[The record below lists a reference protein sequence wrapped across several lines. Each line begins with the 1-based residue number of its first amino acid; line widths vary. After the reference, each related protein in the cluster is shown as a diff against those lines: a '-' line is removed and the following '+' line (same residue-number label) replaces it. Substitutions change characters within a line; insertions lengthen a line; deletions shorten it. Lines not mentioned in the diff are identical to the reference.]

1 MTDASS
7 GYNDRLAGY
16 YDKWYRY
23 NRPDGGAEYDKG
35 VRLAANSGLCP
46 IDRFTMIECCLP
58 VEPGLMRAS
67 EFKKG
72 VMEMSE
78 KKIVYADIWEYDVW
92 GNENDGYEV
101 NDRSCTAR
109 KQAFMKTAWDSEKE
123 MIELSRRFFFIDDD
137 AEIELSGDDFTIY
150 VDADNKPVGE
160 FQLVDIDS

>member
-1 MTDASS
+1 
-7 GYNDRLAGY
+7 
-16 YDKWYRY
+16 
-23 NRPDGGAEYDKG
+23 
-35 VRLAANSGLCP
+35 
-46 IDRFTMIECCLP
+46 
-58 VEPGLMRAS
+58 
-67 EFKKG
+67 
-72 VMEMSE
+72 MEMSE

-109 KQAFMKTAWDSEKE
+109 KQAIMKKAWDSEKE